1 MLRETGPWCLIGWQ
15 HLRRFVLNLFQ
26 AAASFPFR
34 GGNFILVSLLDRRNA
49 TLCLPSI
56 SSQMSVTY
64 NGQYRR
70 HVTKAQCSIQL
81 RAFS

>member
-1 MLRETGPWCLIGWQ
+1 MLQETGPWCLIRWQ
-15 HLRRFVLNLFQ
+15 HLRRFVPNLFQ

-34 GGNFILVSLLDRRNA
+34 GGNFILVSLLDGRNA

-64 NGQYRR
+64 NEQYRR
-70 HVTKAQCSIQL
+70 HVAKAQCSIQL